1 MSDPGRLPTW
11 CVPGALVGFTNL
23 DCTWIILIGS
33 RVERTDIDLFNVI
46 YEDGLHSTRVLSTLL
61 DYGPVSELRDDVI
74 VVGSTDDS
82 PLLDTVDWNGHP
94 ISYLGRT
101 MGEYVAVR
109 EWNYDDD

>member
-1 MSDPGRLPTW
+1 MSDPGRLW
-11 CVPGALVGFTNL
+11 RSYVPGTVLV
-23 DCTWIILIGS
+23 
-33 RVERTDIDLFNVI
+33 R
-46 YEDGLHSTRVLSTLL
+46 
-61 DYGPVSELRDDVI
+61 YGWTCVRDAVI